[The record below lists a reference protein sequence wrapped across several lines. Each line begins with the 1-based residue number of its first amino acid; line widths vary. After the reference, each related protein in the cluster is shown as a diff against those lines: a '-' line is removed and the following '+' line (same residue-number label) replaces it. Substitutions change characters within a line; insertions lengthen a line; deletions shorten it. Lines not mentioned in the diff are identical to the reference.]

1 MRRKRGRLGEI
12 VLALAILA
20 VVGAIGWR
28 LIRFKEVREIAAEGG
43 MDYNRPSLDR
53 IQVTVPGR
61 PHFIPDLVNRPDTIR
76 RWVTF
81 TLSTNSHGFRGPE
94 YTLEKPAG
102 SFRIAC
108 VGECVTYGNGVDD
121 GQEYPSLLQGMLAD
135 RWPDRAYEVVNI
147 SQNVEPSDV
156 FALFEHSALP
166 ADPDVVV
173 LSPGSDSVFIEDHV
187 GGAPFRLTLDPA
199 TYERFLG
206 EYTRDMDTILSRSRE
221 RGIRLVLV
229 TPTINSFFYP
239 DGQRWVD
246 AVKDFGQAHGLPV
259 LDSAGLFQ
267 AREALDGLVLR
278 YGDDNQQLVRYE
290 GGEAEVL
297 MEAASDPSY
306 HVAPEIY
313 AYLDEHPGISP
324 LLSIDENH
332 PNPRGHRLLADEL
345 LRILEHEGLLEP
357 APAAP

>member
-108 VGECVTYGNGVDD
+108 VGECVTYGNGV
-121 GQEYPSLLQGMLAD
+121 
-135 RWPDRAYEVVNI
+135 VT
-147 SQNVEPSDV
+147 
-156 FALFEHSALP
+156 AL
-166 ADPDVVV
+166 
-173 LSPGSDSVFIEDHV
+173 
-187 GGAPFRLTLDPA
+187 
-199 TYERFLG
+199 
-206 EYTRDMDTILSRSRE
+206 
-221 RGIRLVLV
+221 
-229 TPTINSFFYP
+229 
-239 DGQRWVD
+239 
-246 AVKDFGQAHGLPV
+246 
-259 LDSAGLFQ
+259 Q
-267 AREALDGLVLR
+267 AREERGVA
-278 YGDDNQQLVRYE
+278 
-290 GGEAEVL
+290 
-297 MEAASDPSY
+297 EAARA
-306 HVAPEIY
+306 VGTG
-313 AYLDEHPGISP
+313 DERGQWGEPG
-324 LLSIDENH
+324 
-332 PNPRGHRLLADEL
+332 
-345 LRILEHEGLLEP
+345 
-357 APAAP
+357 